1 MIEVLLIIVALV
13 LVAACGAFVAAE
25 FAFVTVDRPS
35 VERAAEAG
43 DKQAAGVL
51 SALQSLSTQLSA
63 AQVGITLTNLLIG
76 FLAEPSI
83 AGLIDGPLESAGVSG
98 DAVTGVALVIALT
111 LATGVT
117 MVFGELVPKNLAI
130 TKPLATARAVQG
142 FQRGFTRL
150 TGPVVRFFNGT
161 ANAVLRRLGVEPQ
174 EELASARSPEELAS
188 LVRHSASEGTLAVST
203 ATLLQRSLDFTER
216 RAHEIM
222 TPRGNVR
229 ALDATAPVAAIVEQ
243 ARTSGHSRFPVTRGD
258 AFVGVA
264 HVKDAVTVP
273 FEQRRARTV
282 AEVMK
287 PPLMVPES
295 LELDQ
300 LLEELRRGGL
310 QMALVV
316 DEFGKSTGSSRSRIS
331 SRRSSARSRTSTTR
345 ESSAGVEK
353 ATGGGCCPA
362 CCAPR
367 GGTRD
372 RDRATGGRGLRDRRW
387 ARRRRLARMPEPG
400 DAVQVPACDRD
411 DAGRDVQA
419 HRARDGRPARGPD
432 PARAA
437 RTATIVSAGNRP
449 RRSASSCWPPMPSSS
464 APSSR

>member
-1 MIEVLLIIVALV
+1 VIEVLLIVAALV

-25 FAFVTVDRPS
+25 FAFVTVDRS
-35 VERAAEAG
+35 AVERAAEAG
-43 DKQAAGVL
+43 DKKAAGVL

-83 AGLIDGPLESAGVSG
+83 ARLIDGPLESAGVSG

-111 LATGVT
+111 LATGTT

-130 TKPLATARAVQG
+130 TRPLATARAVQG
-142 FQRGFTRL
+142 FQRAFTRA
-150 TGPVVRFFNGT
+150 TGPIVRFFNGT

-188 LVRHSASEGTLAVST
+188 LVHHSASEGTLEVGT

-222 TPRGNVR
+222 TPRGSVS
-229 ALDATAPVAAIVEQ
+229 ALSADAPVLAVIEQ
-243 ARTSGHSRFPVTRGD
+243 ARASGHSRFPVTEGD

-273 FEQRRARTV
+273 FERRGALTV
-282 AEVMK
+282 AAVMK

-316 DEFGKSTGSSRSRIS
+316 DEFGNVDGLVTLEDLVEEIVGEVQDEHDPGEQRW
-331 SRRSSARSRTSTTR
+331 RREADGRWMLSGLLRPD
-345 ESSAGVEK
+345 EVQ
-353 ATGGGCCPA
+353 
-362 CCAPR
+362 
-367 GGTRD
+367 
-372 RDRATGGRGLRDRRW
+372 RATEIRLPEDDDYETVAGLVAD
-387 ARRRRLARMPEPG
+387 RLARMPEPG
-400 DAVQVPACDRD
+400 DAVRLPARDRD
-411 DAGRDVQA
+411 EAEREVRLTVLA
-419 HRARDGRPARGPD
+419 MDGLRVDRIRLEVLEGD
-432 PARAA
+432 ER
-437 RTATIVSAGNRP
+437 
-449 RRSASSCWPPMPSSS
+449 
-464 APSSR
+464 